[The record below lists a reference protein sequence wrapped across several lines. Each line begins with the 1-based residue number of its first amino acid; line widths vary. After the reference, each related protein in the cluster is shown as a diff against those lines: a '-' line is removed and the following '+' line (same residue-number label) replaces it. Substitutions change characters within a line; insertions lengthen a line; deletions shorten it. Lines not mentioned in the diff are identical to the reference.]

1 MIKKVLMLLCLFLL
15 GFTGYCPAMEPIPL
29 NIYFTSD
36 MTGHVM
42 PCRH

>member
-1 MIKKVLMLLCLFLL
+1 MIKNTFMMLCLFML
-15 GFTGYCPAMEPIPL
+15 GIAASSQAREPIPL

-36 MTGHVM
+36 MTGHVL